1 MVFGLL
7 NGITDEK
14 TILKEVL
21 FFKQPSRLVILQ
33 FS

>member
-7 NGITDEK
+7 NEITDLK
-14 TILKEVL
+14 KILKEVL